1 MPSPPHEPDSD
12 STVVEASASAGWT
25 AWPAAERP
33 LRTVILLIFIA
44 ALSVLAGMIG
54 GDVLWGATGAAL
66 LLATLNRWFLPTS
79 YRFDEDLFEAGFPL
93 RRRSIGWK
101 NVRRVV
107 IDPQGGWLSGRR
119 IESRLRAGAGL
130 DLYWGREPDRAMDLL
145 MTAATAKRDA
155 GVPIEIADRRPGSKG
170 RR

>member
-1 MPSPPHEPDSD
+1 MPHEPDSD

-107 IDPQGGWLSGRR
+107 IDPQGDGSPDGGSNRGCGPARGSICTGDANRIGR
-119 IESRLRAGAGL
+119 
-130 DLYWGREPDRAMDLL
+130 W
-145 MTAATAKRDA
+145 TC
-155 GVPIEIADRRPGSKG
+155 
-170 RR
+170 